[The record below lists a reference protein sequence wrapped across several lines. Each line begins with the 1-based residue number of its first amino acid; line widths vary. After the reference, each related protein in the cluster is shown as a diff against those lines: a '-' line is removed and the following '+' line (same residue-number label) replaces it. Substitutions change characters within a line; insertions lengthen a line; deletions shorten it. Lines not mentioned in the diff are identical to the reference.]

1 MIKKLEDLYDF
12 IVERSLVNK
21 RTTVKDICLRFPNE
35 YKLNA
40 KESNYTNSPKIYED
54 IDTINEESSYTDY
67 IIIKDNNNFKVGNKE
82 EVYEYM
88 DKLQKHALKQL
99 KKYWTIRR
107 KVAYKNNLIIG
118 DKANISE
125 FVDTFVDTL
134 EPVTYSDEFLRGCS
148 IKQLHE
154 YTKSIGGIAIF
165 GWGVDDYIEEIRRV
179 EKLRNGNKKH
189 I

>member
-1 MIKKLEDLYDF
+1 MIERLKKLYDF
-12 IVERSLVNK
+12 IVERSLNNEK
-21 RTTVKDICLRFPNE
+21 TTVKDVCDAFPNE

-54 IDTINEESSYTDY
+54 IDGINEQSDYTDY
-67 IIIKDNNNFKVGNKE
+67 IIIKDNNNFKVGDRA
-82 EVYEYM
+82 EVEEYM

-99 KKYWTIRR
+99 KKYWNIRR
-107 KVAYKNNLIIG
+107 KYAYKNNYIVN
-118 DKANISE
+118 DKANISD

-134 EPVTYSDEFLRGCS
+134 EPIHYSDDFLKSCS

-154 YTKSIGGIAIF
+154 YTKSIGGYVLN
-165 GWGVDDYIEEIRRV
+165 GWSIKDYIDEIRRV
-179 EKLRNGNKKH
+179 ENERKKH